1 MDPLN
6 AQQEAIVEFMG
17 GHSAGLVFAPPG
29 TGKTRAILTAIEKR
43 VVAGQIKTAVI
54 FAPLRVTQE
63 VWPAEIKK
71 WNIKLTHTILHGKTK
86 DKALKEDVQLYLI
99 NFDGLQWLIDSGKRF
114 DALIVDEST
123 CLKNTTTKRFKMM
136 KKWAHLFKYRYG
148 TTGTPVPNGL
158 LNLFGQT
165 FITVGDVLGRNIT
178 HYRTTYFFPSG
189 YGGYDWRLQPGADA
203 LIYKALEQ
211 HCVLI
216 EKTDFPFG
224 VKKSDVK
231 FSLPPRVLKTY
242 RELEREFIAELDC
255 GSIEVLSAAA
265 LSIKLRQ
272 YTSGVVASDAGDLDI
287 HTARMDALR
296 ELLSELD
303 GQQVLIFYNFNT
315 ELAQLKKEFGKNLVV
330 ISGGL
335 TQKQFKDVL
344 TAWNSGE
351 VQYLAVQP
359 QAGGHGLN
367 LQEGGAYTYIWYS
380 LTFDLE
386 VYLQACARLARTG
399 QQNDTVFGYHLIAA
413 ETIDERIAEV
423 LARKDGVQAGML
435 SALRDYYQ
443 TPNVNGIT
451 AHYAKLNAQLH
462 KDRDKYGTHG
472 KDWAAEVRYL
482 KALLDVTYGD
492 VSVLDFGCGKGTLA
506 DALAPDVGVYQ
517 YDPGIAAH
525 LDFDWRNCAGKLV
538 SCTDVLEHVEP
549 RALESVVKGL
559 VDFILR
565 AGGAG
570 FFVIGL
576 KPSKKILPDGRN
588 SHLSLMDPEEW
599 LSLFSKY
606 FNGGVVYN
614 SFVKGPNLVLTVCS
628 PQSNISYVDLL
639 TISETLECEQ
649 YRKP

>member
-1 MDPLN
+1 MEPLN
-6 AQQEAIVEFMG
+6 SQQENIVEFMAS
-17 GHSAGLVFAPPG
+17 HSAGLVFAPPG
-29 TGKTRAILTAIEKR
+29 TGKTRAILTALEQR
-43 VVAGQIKTAVI
+43 VADGQIKTAVI

-71 WNIKLTHTILHGKTK
+71 WGINLTHTILHGKTK
-86 DKALKEDVQLYLI
+86 DKALQEDVQLCLI

-114 DALIVDEST
+114 DALVVDEST
-123 CLKNTTTKRFKMM
+123 CLKNTTTKRFKML
-136 KKWAHLFKYRYG
+136 KKWAPLFKYRYG

-165 FITVGDVLGRNIT
+165 FVTVGDVLGRNIT

-189 YGGYDWRLQPGADA
+189 YGGYDWKLRAGADT
-203 LIYKALEQ
+203 LIYKALEP

-216 EKTDFPFG
+216 DKTDFPFG
-224 VKKSDVK
+224 VKKADVK
-231 FSLPPRVLKTY
+231 FSLPPKVLKAY

-272 YTSGVVASDAGDLDI
+272 YTSGVVAAEAGDLDI

-296 ELLSELD
+296 ELLAELD

-315 ELAQLKKEFGKNLVV
+315 ELAQLKKEFGKKLGV

-335 TQKQFKDVL
+335 TQKQFKAALD
-344 TAWNSGE
+344 AWNSGE

-399 QQNDTVFGYHLIAA
+399 QQNDTVFGYHLLAA
-413 ETIDERIAEV
+413 DTIDERISEV
-423 LARKDGVQAGML
+423 LTRKDGVQLEML
-435 SALRDYYQ
+435 SALRNYYQ
-443 TPNVNGIT
+443 TPNANGIT
-451 AHYAKLNAQLH
+451 AHYAKLNEQLH

-482 KALLDVTYGD
+482 KAMLDITYQDVT
-492 VSVLDFGCGKGTLA
+492 VLDYGCGKSTLA
-506 DALAPDVGVYQ
+506 AELAADVTVHQ
-517 YDPGIAAH
+517 YDPGIAEHA
-525 LDFDWRNCAGKLV
+525 DFDWRNCGAKLLN
-538 SCTDVLEHVEP
+538 CTDVLEHVEP
-549 RALESVVKGL
+549 KAVNSVVQGL
-559 VDFILR
+559 TDFIFS

-570 FFVIGL
+570 LFVIGL

-588 SHLSLMDPEEW
+588 SHLSLMDTEEW
-599 LSLFSKY
+599 LSIFSRY
-606 FNGGVVYN
+606 FNDGVVYT
-614 SFVKGPNLVLTVCS
+614 SFVRGPNLVLIVCS
-628 PQSNISYVDLL
+628 DRAKINYVDLL
-639 TISETLECEQ
+639 TLGENAQ
-649 YRKP
+649 